1 MTSYE
6 TLSVAKDDG
15 IAWVS
20 LDRPAVR
27 NAINKQMQTE
37 LHEVWHGFRYDD
49 DVRCVVLTGEGD
61 AFCTGIE
68 LAVAVSD

>member
-27 NAINKQMQTE
+27 NAINKRMQAE

-49 DVRCVVLTGEGD
+49 DVR
-61 AFCTGIE
+61 
-68 LAVAVSD
+68 